1 MTEGEKRIAII
12 LINYAKGKYDLPY
25 LKDILARGLCHVN
38 ERGVMGVD
46 QRFIH
51 NLACVEAAI
60 ERIERAAGRHNKET
74 NQ

>member
-12 LINYAKGKYDLPY
+12 LINYSKGKYDLPY
-25 LKDILARGLCHVN
+25 LKDILARGLRHVD

-46 QRFIH
+46 RRFIH

-60 ERIERAAGRHNKET
+60 KRIERGHHRKEH
-74 NQ
+74 

>member
-1 MTEGEKRIAII
+1 MTDGENRINII
-12 LINYAKGKYDLPY
+12 LTNYAKGKYDLAY
-25 LKDILARGLCHVN
+25 LKDILARGLQHVE

-60 ERIERAAGRHNKET
+60 ERIECSQARKT
-74 NQ
+74 DS